1 MHVVAGTGLH
11 RTIRAVE
18 TLEAS
23 AFTLEANSLLA
34 AVVRASPVA
43 TGFAD
48 PSLLALACTLLAY
61 TVAVALLWAC
71 NRGTGR
77 AIPTV
82 FAFAL
87 AHGALSVYT
96 RFPARRFPT
105 IFACPPLCTHTLRG
119 TRAIRHCGKLARSM
133 RCIAFSG
140 AVAESTVF
148 SNPVVVA
155 RACIILLLV
164 ALAVATARIR
174 ALLNRAVLSLKS
186 REALA
191 FVSNTFSIACA
202 RVRACSVLARV
213 SGPPVVALANALLG
227 TVSVVVALF
236 WALLRC
242 ILFAALTNV
251 SLFASADER
260 LFVALPMSTA
270 RVGALLSL
278 TRLAFPLWVALATA
292 FFAAS
297 VEIAFERAC
306 LDRAVV
312 SGPFGLAVAFA
323 ILALTVVRAVLR
335 ALLLITADTSPTS
348 ITSTL

>member
-11 RTIRAVE
+11 RTVGAVE

-23 AFTLEANSLLA
+23 ALALEANSLLA

-43 TGFAD
+43 AGFAN
-48 PSLLALACTLLAY
+48 PSLLALARTLFAN
-61 TVAVALLWAC
+61 TVAVALLWAR

-77 AIPTV
+77 TIPTV

-87 AHGALSVYT
+87 AHGALSVHA
-96 RFPARRFPT
+96 RFSASRFPT
-105 IFACPPLCTHTLRG
+105 ILASPPLCTHTLRG
-119 TRAIRHCGKLARSM
+119 ARAIRHGGKLARSV
-133 RCIAFSG
+133 RRIAFGG

-155 RACIILLLV
+155 RACIVLFLV
-164 ALAVATARIR
+164 ALAMATARIR
-174 ALLNRAVLSLKS
+174 ALLDRAVLSLES

-191 FVSNTFSIACA
+191 FVSNAFSISCA
-202 RVRACSVLARV
+202 RVRACGILARI
-213 SGPPVVALANALLG
+213 SGPPVVAFANALLG

-236 WALLRC
+236 WALFGC
-242 ILFAALTNV
+242 ILFATLASV
-251 SLFASADER
+251 SLFTAAGKR
-260 LFVALPMSTA
+260 FLVALPMSTA
-270 RVGALLSL
+270 CVGALLCLAS
-278 TRLAFPLWVALATA
+278 LAFPLRVALATS

-297 VEIAFERAC
+297 MEVAFERAS

-323 ILALTVVRAVLR
+323 ALALAVV
-335 ALLLITADTSPTS
+335 
-348 ITSTL
+348 